1 MKSRRRFRIV
11 LFLFVCL
18 FVFTLTGCGGCGGG
32 AKYKT
37 RYAERFAS
45 TDELTKTTIDNQVEW
60 IKNEIVVKKDEIY
73 ADTEKSD
80 AEKYQELIE
89 YTKSVIADYPNYEGI
104 TGKEEAKWESN
115 YKYQLIKAD
124 VTSYSNKLDELA
136 QETDIEKINAIIADV
151 DVQDIKDALPKTAS
165 CLSACFAASTNVK
178 ANEIV
183 KTIEEETNLQR
194 IAGIFTIQVD
204 IRDAEMEPIRFYA
217 SSFGDFMGHLFDNL
231 LIFPVG
237 WLLYA
242 LSKLFGGYY
251 ILGLFFATIIVR
263 TIGWPIY
270 AKTNDMS
277 VKMQAIQPEIQ
288 KIQNKYANRKDPDSQ
303 RMMQME
309 QARLYKQNKIGLG
322 GCLMPILQ
330 FPIFMAVFRAISRL
344 PYTVATEGTIF
355 TRNWASELK
364 PNFLGLNLFEDRT
377 AGTGQMIWIIVLVL
391 LVVATQFI
399 SQRISEIRQKKS
411 QEKAQE
417 DIPAY
422 RRQAAAQ
429 AKNDTQKTMK
439 IVMYMMMLMMGVFVW
454 TSKAGLG
461 LYWLI
466 GNLYSMAQTAINSR
480 QSAKKLARI
489 REQQKYK

>member
-1 MKSRRRFRIV
+1 MKSRRRFRTM
-11 LFLFVCL
+11 LFLFICL

-32 AKYKT
+32 AKYKN

-60 IKNEIVVKKDEIY
+60 IKNEIVVRKNEIY
-73 ADTEKSD
+73 ADATKTD
-80 AEKYQELIE
+80 VEKYKAIVE
-89 YTKSVIADYPNYEGI
+89 YTQAVIADYPNYAGI
-104 TGKEEAKWESN
+104 TGKEEAKWEAH
-115 YKYQLIKAD
+115 YKYQLIRSD
-124 VTSYSNKLDELA
+124 VNNYTAKLNELA
-136 QETDIEKINAIIADV
+136 NETDSARIEEIIADA
-151 DVQDIKDALPKTAS
+151 DVQDIKEALPKQAS
-165 CLSACFAASTNVK
+165 CLTACFAANTNVK
-178 ANEIV
+178 ANELV
-183 KTIEEETNLQR
+183 KTIDSETNLQR
-194 IAGIFTIQVD
+194 IAGIFTLQVD
-204 IRDAEMEPIRFYA
+204 IRDTEMEPIRFYA

-242 LSKLFGGYY
+242 LSKLFGGFY
-251 ILGLFFATIIVR
+251 IIGLIFATIIVR

-377 AGTGQMIWIIVLVL
+377 AGVGQMIWIIVLVL

-399 SQRISEIRQKKS
+399 SQKISEIRQKKT
-411 QEKAQE
+411 QEKVQE
-417 DIPAY
+417 DVPAY
-422 RRQAAAQ
+422 RRQAVAQ
-429 AKNDTQKTMK
+429 SKNDTQKTMK

-466 GNLYSMAQTAINSR
+466 GNLYSMAQTAINSK
-480 QSAKKLARI
+480 QSAKKLAKI
-489 REQQKYK
+489 REQQKYN